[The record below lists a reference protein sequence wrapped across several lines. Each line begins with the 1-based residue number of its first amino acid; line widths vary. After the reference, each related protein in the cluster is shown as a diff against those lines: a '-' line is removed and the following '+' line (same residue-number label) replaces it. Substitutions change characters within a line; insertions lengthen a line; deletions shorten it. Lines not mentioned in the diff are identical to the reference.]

1 MTIHITGNL
10 IVDDLVDNQEYIQLG
25 GGKTPVADIEIE
37 GDVRVRGTFRP
48 WCPIIVEGDVIVR
61 GGAE

>member
-25 GGKTPVADIEIE
+25 GVKPRSQTL
-37 GDVRVRGTFRP
+37 R
-48 WCPIIVEGDVIVR
+48 
-61 GGAE
+61 